1 MGTINEDQPCFI
13 QCGRCR
19 YCDGHSEGIILW
31 KHSTQRTEHQ
41 RGQSI
46 SGVGNGNQSIGDRLS
61 FRTVPGREKVYDAFI
76 QKQGE
81 MIEISECDA
90 FIKGFRLGMELL
102 HAGLLDYDT
111 QLPQISEL

>member
-1 MGTINEDQPCFI
+1 MMDILKELYFGNIQPSERSI
-13 QCGRCR
+13 KEGSR
-19 YCDGHSEGIILW
+19 YQELEMETRALETAFRSE
-31 KHSTQRTEHQ
+31 
-41 RGQSI
+41 
-46 SGVGNGNQSIGDRLS
+46 LS
-61 FRTVPGREKVYDAFI
+61 PEGKKVYDAFI

>member
-1 MGTINEDQPCFI
+1 MMDILKELYFGNIQPSERSI
-13 QCGRCR
+13 KEGSR
-19 YCDGHSEGIILW
+19 YQELEMETRALETAFRSE
-31 KHSTQRTEHQ
+31 
-41 RGQSI
+41 
-46 SGVGNGNQSIGDRLS
+46 LS
-61 FRTVPGREKVYDAFI
+61 PEGKKVYDAFI

-102 HAGLLDYDT
+102 LAGLLDYGT